1 MVSIHGE
8 DVFIL
13 CYIMP
18 NGHVVM
24 IGAYGTEGDAQRANT
39 MVCNVH
45 SELKEEGVKG
55 PFVEKIPFN
64 DFFMGE
70 DNFVDIEDK

>member
-13 CYIMP
+13 YYIMS

-24 IGAYGTEGDAQRANT
+24 IGAYGTEADAERANA
-39 MVCNVH
+39 MACNVH
-45 SELKEEGVKG
+45 PELNEEGAAG
-55 PFVEKIPFN
+55 PYIEKIPFN
-64 DFFMGE
+64 DFFIGD